1 MKSDIFELAAIG
13 MALIVCV
20 ILIGLCITF
29 PFFLVG
35 WALTLVGAIFSG
47 VDVAVGYWANTGMG
61 LAAVIV
67 VAVIRSL
74 LGD

>member
-1 MKSDIFELAAIG
+1 MIGVCIVVVIILA
-13 MALIVCV
+13 V
-20 ILIGLCITF
+20 LCITF

-47 VDVAVGYWANTGMG
+47 TDVAIGYWANAGMG

-74 LGD
+74 LGND